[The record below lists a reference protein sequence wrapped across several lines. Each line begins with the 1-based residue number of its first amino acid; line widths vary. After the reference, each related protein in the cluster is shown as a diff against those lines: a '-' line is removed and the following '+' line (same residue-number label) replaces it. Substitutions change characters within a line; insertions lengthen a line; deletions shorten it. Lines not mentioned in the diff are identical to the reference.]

1 MRKQAPAGVLPPHRA
16 KRAAGTPVPVPHK
29 QCGTCSPQWLK
40 PANFAPGLKPVL
52 FLRLNAHSLRS
63 PRVSL
68 CLVWAQA
75 QTYRD
80 QGFHQTQP
88 RAAVL
93 QIFHHPREMN
103 RGRGRA
109 ASTGRSASTPPRETR
124 GGDPGAGATRA
135 MRDSDTSRAAPPG
148 LTSLFLLTQGLRP
161 GLPSRRASPPQQA
174 KPGLARG
181 PGSGAGFGTGRP
193 DRRLEN
199 VHARAVPH
207 LM

>member
-1 MRKQAPAGVLPPHRA
+1 MVLTARINPCPDTNRFAEPEARRVGQPH
-16 KRAAGTPVPVPHK
+16 
-29 QCGTCSPQWLK
+29 
-40 PANFAPGLKPVL
+40 
-52 FLRLNAHSLRS
+52 
-63 PRVSL
+63 
-68 CLVWAQA
+68 
-75 QTYRD
+75 
-80 QGFHQTQP
+80 
-88 RAAVL
+88 
-93 QIFHHPREMN
+93 EE
-103 RGRGRA
+103 
-109 ASTGRSASTPPRETR
+109 ASTGRSASTPPREAR